1 MHLVVRAR
9 RELVRWLG
17 NCRGVSIIEV
27 LIAALLLGIASAGVA
42 VMFGTGQ
49 AFIIGEGDNRI
60 AAALAR
66 QAVEQVRASG
76 FGDPLVA
83 ADPRQELTFT
93 AVPYAGIHP
102 GYERTIVIT
111 TVCFNNY
118 LPACVGPTPPVS
130 PIEAKL
136 ITVTV
141 RATQG
146 SKGANVTASPVVL
159 RSVMVLK

>member
-1 MHLVVRAR
+1 MGTPDRTAR
-9 RELVRWLG
+9 NGWRDQ
-17 NCRGVSIIEV
+17 RGVSILEV
-27 LIAALLLGIASAGVA
+27 LIAALLLGMASAGVA

-49 AFIIGEGDNRI
+49 AFIVGEGGNRI

-76 FGDPLVA
+76 FGPTSG
-83 ADPRQELTFT
+83 ADPREELTFS
-93 AVPYAGIHP
+93 AAPYAGVHP
-102 GYERTIVIT
+102 GYERTITIAS
-111 TVCFNNY
+111 VCAANY
-118 LPACVGPTPPVS
+118 LPACAPPT

-146 SKGANVTASPVVL
+146 VKGADVSASPVVL

>member
-1 MHLVVRAR
+1 MGSRAGASR
-9 RELVRWLG
+9 IALQDQ
-17 NCRGVSIIEV
+17 RGVSILEV
-27 LIAALLLGIASAGVA
+27 LIAALLLGMASAGVA

-49 AFIIGEGDNRI
+49 AFIVGEGDNRI

-76 FGDPLVA
+76 FGNPLVA
-83 ADPRQELTFT
+83 VDPREELTFT
-93 AVPYAGIHP
+93 AVPYAGVHP
-102 GYERTIVIT
+102 GYERTITIT
-111 TVCFNNY
+111 SVCAKNY
-118 LPACVGPTPPVS
+118 LPVCSPPT

-146 SKGANVTASPVVL
+146 VQGADVSASPVVL

>member
-1 MHLVVRAR
+1 MPSMGPSARALR
-9 RELVRWLG
+9 TTLQDQ
-17 NCRGVSIIEV
+17 RGVSILEV
-27 LIAALLLGIASAGVA
+27 LIAALLLGMASAGVA

-49 AFIIGEGDNRI
+49 AYIVGEGDNRI

-76 FGDPLVA
+76 FGPTA
-83 ADPRQELTFT
+83 GADPREEPAFT

-102 GYERTIVIT
+102 GYERSIAIT
-111 TVCFNNY
+111 SVCAANY
-118 LPACVGPTPPVS
+118 LPACSPPT

-146 SKGANVTASPVVL
+146 VKGADVSASPVVL
-159 RSVMVLK
+159 RAVMVLK

>member
-1 MHLVVRAR
+1 MRSPARAVRIT
-9 RELVRWLG
+9 LKDQ
-17 NCRGVSIIEV
+17 RGVSILEV

-49 AFIIGEGDNRI
+49 AFIVGEGDNRI

-76 FGDPLVA
+76 FGPTA
-83 ADPRQELTFT
+83 GADPREELTFT
-93 AVPYAGIHP
+93 AAPYAGIHP

-111 TVCFNNY
+111 SVCANNY
-118 LPACVGPTPPVS
+118 LPACSPPT

-141 RATQG
+141 RSTQG
-146 SKGANVTASPVVL
+146 VKGADVSASPVVL

>member
-1 MHLVVRAR
+1 MRSPARALR
-9 RELVRWLG
+9 NILQDQ
-17 NCRGVSIIEV
+17 RGVSILEV
-27 LIAALLLGIASAGVA
+27 LVAALLLGIASAGVA

-49 AFIIGEGDNRI
+49 AFIVGEGDNRI

-76 FGDPLVA
+76 FGSTDPTFI
-83 ADPRQELTFT
+83 DPRVQLTFT
-93 AVPYAGIHP
+93 AAPYAGVHP
-102 GYERTIVIT
+102 GYERTITIEP
-111 TVCFNNY
+111 VCASNF
-118 LPACVGPTPPVS
+118 LPACSPPNPT
-130 PIEAKL
+130 EAKL

-146 SKGANVTASPVVL
+146 VKGADVTASPVIL

>member
-1 MHLVVRAR
+1 MSAMKSPAGAPRITFLD
-9 RELVRWLG
+9 E
-17 NCRGVSIIEV
+17 RGVSILEV
-27 LIAALLLGIASAGVA
+27 LIAALLLGMASAGVA

-49 AFIIGEGDNRI
+49 AFIVGEGDNRV

-76 FGDPLVA
+76 FGPTSGV
-83 ADPRQELTFT
+83 DPREELTFT
-93 AVPYAGIHP
+93 AAPYTGVHP
-102 GYERTIVIT
+102 GYERTITIT
-111 TVCFNNY
+111 SVCASNY
-118 LPACVGPTPPVS
+118 LPACSPPT

-146 SKGANVTASPVVL
+146 VKGADVSASPVVL

>member
-1 MHLVVRAR
+1 MRSPARAVRIT
-9 RELVRWLG
+9 LKDQ
-17 NCRGVSIIEV
+17 RGVSILEV

-49 AFIIGEGDNRI
+49 AFIVGEGDNRI

-76 FGDPLVA
+76 FGPTA
-83 ADPRQELTFT
+83 GADPREELTFT
-93 AVPYAGIHP
+93 AAPYAGIHP

-111 TVCFNNY
+111 SVCADNY
-118 LPACVGPTPPVS
+118 LPACSPPT

-146 SKGANVTASPVVL
+146 VKGADVSASPVVL

>member
-1 MHLVVRAR
+1 MRSPARALR
-9 RELVRWLG
+9 ITLKDQ
-17 NCRGVSIIEV
+17 RGVSILEV

-49 AFIIGEGDNRI
+49 AFIVGEGDNRI

-76 FGDPLVA
+76 FGPTA
-83 ADPRQELTFT
+83 GADPREELTFT
-93 AVPYAGIHP
+93 SAPYAGIHP
-102 GYERTIVIT
+102 GYERTILIT
-111 TVCFNNY
+111 SVCANNY
-118 LPACVGPTPPVS
+118 LPACSPPT

-146 SKGANVTASPVVL
+146 VKGADVSASPVVL

>member
-1 MHLVVRAR
+1 MSRMRSPARALR
-9 RELVRWLG
+9 IILQDQ
-17 NCRGVSIIEV
+17 RGVSILEV
-27 LIAALLLGIASAGVA
+27 LVAALLLGIASAGVA

-49 AFIIGEGDNRI
+49 AFIVGEGDNRI

-76 FGDPLVA
+76 FGPTSGV
-83 ADPRQELTFT
+83 DPRQELAFT

-102 GYERTIVIT
+102 GYERSIVIT
-111 TVCFNNY
+111 SVCANNY
-118 LPACVGPTPPVS
+118 LPACSPPT

-146 SKGANVTASPVVL
+146 VKGADVAASPVVL

>member
-1 MHLVVRAR
+1 MRSPAGAIRITLQDQ
-9 RELVRWLG
+9 
-17 NCRGVSIIEV
+17 RGVSILEV

-42 VMFGTGQ
+42 VMFGSGQ
-49 AFIIGEGDNRI
+49 AFIVGEGDNRI

-76 FGDPLVA
+76 FGPTSG
-83 ADPRQELTFT
+83 ADPREELAFT
-93 AVPYAGIHP
+93 STPYTGVHP
-102 GYERTIVIT
+102 GYQRTITIAS
-111 TVCFNNY
+111 VCFNNY
-118 LPACVGPTPPVS
+118 LPACSPPT

-141 RATQG
+141 RSTQG
-146 SKGANVTASPVVL
+146 VKGANVSASPVVL

>member
-1 MHLVVRAR
+1 MRSRSRALR
-9 RELVRWLG
+9 IILKDQ
-17 NCRGVSIIEV
+17 RGVSILEV

-49 AFIIGEGDNRI
+49 AFIVGEGDNRI

-76 FGDPLVA
+76 FGPTA
-83 ADPRQELTFT
+83 GADPREELTFT
-93 AVPYAGIHP
+93 AAPYAGIHP

-111 TVCFNNY
+111 SVCADNY
-118 LPACVGPTPPVS
+118 LPACSPPT

-146 SKGANVTASPVVL
+146 VKGADVSASPVVL

>member
-17 NCRGVSIIEV
+17 DCRGVSIIEV

-49 AFIIGEGDNRI
+49 AFIVGEGDNRI

-111 TVCFNNY
+111 SVCANNY
-118 LPACVGPTPPVS
+118 LPACSPPT

-146 SKGANVTASPVVL
+146 AKGADVTSSPVVL

>member
-1 MHLVVRAR
+1 MRSPAGVLRIT
-9 RELVRWLG
+9 LQDQG
-17 NCRGVSIIEV
+17 GVSILEV
-27 LIAALLLGIASAGVA
+27 LIAALLLGMASAGVA

-49 AFIIGEGDNRI
+49 AFIVGEGDNRV

-76 FGDPLVA
+76 FGPTSG
-83 ADPRQELTFT
+83 ADPREELTFT
-93 AVPYAGIHP
+93 AAPYTGVHP
-102 GYERTIVIT
+102 GYERTVTIT
-111 TVCFNNY
+111 SVCATNY
-118 LPACVGPTPPVS
+118 LPACSPPT

-146 SKGANVTASPVVL
+146 VKGADVSASPVVL

>member
-1 MHLVVRAR
+1 MKSPARALR
-9 RELVRWLG
+9 IILQDQ
-17 NCRGVSIIEV
+17 RGVSILEV
-27 LIAALLLGIASAGVA
+27 LVAALLLGIASAGVA

-49 AFIIGEGDNRI
+49 AFIVGEGDNRI

-66 QAVEQVRASG
+66 QAVEQVRATG
-76 FGDPLVA
+76 FGPTTG
-83 ADPRQELTFT
+83 ADPRQELAFT
-93 AVPYAGIHP
+93 AVPYAGVHP

-111 TVCFNNY
+111 SVCATNY
-118 LPACVGPTPPVS
+118 LPACSPPT

-146 SKGANVTASPVVL
+146 VKGADVSASPVVL